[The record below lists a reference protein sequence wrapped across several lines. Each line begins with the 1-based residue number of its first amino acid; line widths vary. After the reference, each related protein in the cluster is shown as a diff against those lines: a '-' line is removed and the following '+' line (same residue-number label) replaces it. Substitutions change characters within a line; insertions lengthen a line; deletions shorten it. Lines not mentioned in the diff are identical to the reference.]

1 MRLPRGR
8 NPRPVR
14 RLLLLIALLAFATQ
28 ARAQFPSP
36 TFAAATVQGSI
47 SIGTLSVTGK
57 STLNGGGA
65 LLGTYTGPTVLSNVQ
80 PTFTSKTTS
89 QLPASA
95 SPGTHYWVSD
105 CVNGGESVGTATG
118 CDYRANTNG
127 ALVAIPYPPSGTVV
141 TIGGQALTWG
151 GSTVNQG
158 VGPNLVTSTGTIT
171 PGNALTVNAQG
182 TVIDSG
188 VVPSGGTGGGG
199 TVANCASGGLPGYY
213 NVAGTTITCPTNVNN
228 SVWTQNGSGVLTAVT
243 TLPTGLTLPTAT
255 VSNPAITGTATAA
268 IINMSGALTTA
279 ASAAGGANFNI
290 PQGAAPTVPA
300 NGNIWA
306 TSAGLFGRFNGATAG
321 PFIGLTNLSGSG
333 AISYNN
339 GTGQFTCPLCLLA
352 SATGGTATATAPIQL
367 SNAGVFSLGST
378 TGLAEYVWDSNTNVT
393 AQTIPIPDTWPFT
406 TGTIDS
412 VVAHTGGT
420 STPSFT
426 VALQING
433 TPISGTCGNGIVISS
448 SSDTTTSCSAAAI
461 TTGQHLTMVTSSV
474 NGTPNTAA
482 VQINFH
488 RSNP

>member
-1 MRLPRGR
+1 M
-8 NPRPVR
+8 R
-14 RLLLLIALLAFATQ
+14 RLLLLFALLVFATQ

-47 SIGTLSVTGK
+47 STGTLSVTGK

-105 CVNGGESVGTATG
+105 CVNGGETVGTATG
-118 CDYRANTNG
+118 CDYHSNVNG
-127 ALVAIPYPPSGTVV
+127 ALVAVPYPPSGTVV

-151 GSTVNQG
+151 GSTANQG
-158 VGPNLVTSTGTIT
+158 VGPNIVTSTGSIT

-182 TVIDSG
+182 TVVDSG
-188 VVPSGGTGGGG
+188 TVPSGGTGGGG

-213 NVAGTTITCPTNVNN
+213 AASGTTITCPTNVNN
-228 SVWTQNGSGVLTAVT
+228 SVWEQNGSGVLTAVT

-268 IINMSGALTTA
+268 VINMSGALSTA
-279 ASAAGGANFNI
+279 ASAAGGANFNC
-290 PQGAAPTVPA
+290 PQGTAPTVPA
-300 NGNIWA
+300 NGNVWC
-306 TSAGLFGRFNGATAG
+306 TSAGMFGRFNGATAG
-321 PFIGLTNLSGSG
+321 PFIGLTSLSGSG
-333 AISYNN
+333 AISYNS
-339 GTGQFTCPLCLLA
+339 GTGAFTCPNCLLG
-352 SATGGTATATAPIQL
+352 SAGGTLTPTAPIVI
-367 SNAGVFSLGST
+367 SGTGISLGT
-378 TGLAEYVWDSNTNVT
+378 TTSFAEYVWDSNTNVT
-393 AQTIPIPDTWPFT
+393 AQTIPIGNTWPTT

-412 VVAHTGGT
+412 IVAHTGGT

-426 VALQING
+426 VALAING
-433 TPISGTCGNGIVISS
+433 TPISGTCGSGIVVSS
-448 SSDTTTSCSAAAI
+448 STDTTTSCSAAAI
-461 TTGQHLTMVTSSV
+461 TTGQKLTMVTSSIG
-474 NGTPNTAA
+474 GTPNTAA